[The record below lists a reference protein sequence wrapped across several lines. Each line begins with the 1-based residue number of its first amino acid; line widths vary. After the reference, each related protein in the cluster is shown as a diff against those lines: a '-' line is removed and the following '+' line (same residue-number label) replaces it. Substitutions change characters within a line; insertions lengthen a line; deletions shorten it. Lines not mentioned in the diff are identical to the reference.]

1 MQLKTILN
9 RVQKSKSFVHGPARW
24 VNEAA
29 VIKTAH
35 APGHFYSPVVDPAEL
50 ATWQEQLWPAPPT
63 LPPGI
68 DFNHQQH
75 VKVLERWFP
84 RHYKNYDYPETAEA
98 AADEIQ
104 FYTRN
109 SQFSWLD
116 SRLLFVLLMALK
128 PRRIIEVGSGF
139 SSLLMADIKTRL
151 GSQGPHITCIEPYP
165 REFLRHPNLQIDQL
179 IVEKVQ
185 NVKLDLFLSL
195 KAGDILFI
203 DSSHVIKT
211 GSDVQYLYLEILPRI
226 PTEVLV
232 HIHDIF
238 LPAEYPK
245 EWALEE
251 NRSWNEQYLLQALLA
266 HSNKFSVFF
275 GCCYA
280 HYFLS
285 ESLSKALGRSGKP
298 SYGGGSF
305 WIKSCR

>member
-1 MQLKTILN
+1 MARST
-9 RVQKSKSFVHGPARW
+9 GP
-24 VNEAA
+24 
-29 VIKTAH
+29 
-35 APGHFYSPVVDPAEL
+35 
-50 ATWQEQLWPAPPT
+50 PP
-63 LPPGI
+63 PPGI

-139 SSLLMADIKTRL
+139 SSLLMADVKARL
-151 GSQGPHITCIEPYP
+151 GPQGPHITCIEPYP
-165 REFLRHPNLQIDQL
+165 R
-179 IVEKVQ
+179 
-185 NVKLDLFLSL
+185 
-195 KAGDILFI
+195 
-203 DSSHVIKT
+203 
-211 GSDVQYLYLEILPRI
+211 
-226 PTEVLV
+226 
-232 HIHDIF
+232 
-238 LPAEYPK
+238 

-285 ESLSKALGRSGKP
+285 ESLSKALGRAGKP

>member
-1 MQLKTILN
+1 M
-9 RVQKSKSFVHGPARW
+9 ARS
-24 VNEAA
+24 
-29 VIKTAH
+29 T
-35 APGHFYSPVVDPAEL
+35 DP
-50 ATWQEQLWPAPPT
+50 
-63 LPPGI
+63 PPGI

-84 RHYKNYDYPETAEA
+84 R
-98 AADEIQ
+98 
-104 FYTRN
+104 
-109 SQFSWLD
+109 
-116 SRLLFVLLMALK
+116 
-128 PRRIIEVGSGF
+128 
-139 SSLLMADIKTRL
+139 
-151 GSQGPHITCIEPYP
+151 
-165 REFLRHPNLQIDQL
+165 EFLRRPDLQIDQL

-195 KAGDILFI
+195 KVGDILFI
-203 DSSHVIKT
+203 DSSHVIRT

-285 ESLSKALGRSGKP
+285 ESLSKALGRAGKP
-298 SYGGGSF
+298 SYGGRSF

>member
-1 MQLKTILN
+1 MT
-9 RVQKSKSFVHGPARW
+9 
-24 VNEAA
+24 
-29 VIKTAH
+29 
-35 APGHFYSPVVDPAEL
+35 
-50 ATWQEQLWPAPPT
+50 
-63 LPPGI
+63 
-68 DFNHQQH
+68 
-75 VKVLERWFP
+75 
-84 RHYKNYDYPETAEA
+84 
-98 AADEIQ
+98 
-104 FYTRN
+104 
-109 SQFSWLD
+109 
-116 SRLLFVLLMALK
+116 LK

-139 SSLLMADIKTRL
+139 SSLLMADVKARL
-151 GSQGPHITCIEPYP
+151 GPQGPHITCIEPYP
-165 REFLRHPNLQIDQL
+165 REFLRRPDLQIDQL

-185 NVKLDLFLSL
+185 NVKSDLFLSL

-226 PTEVLV
+226 PTGVLV

-245 EWALEE
+245 KWALEE

-285 ESLSKALGRSGKP
+285 ESLSKALGRAGKP

-305 WIKSCR
+305 WIESCR

>member
-9 RVQKSKSFVHGPARW
+9 RVQKSKSLARKTAIGRK
-24 VNEAA
+24 EIM
-29 VIKTAH
+29 IKTAH

-84 RHYKNYDYPETAEA
+84 KHYKNYDYPETAEA

-139 SSLLMADIKTRL
+139 SSLLMADVKARL
-151 GSQGPHITCIEPYP
+151 GPQGPHITCIEPYP
-165 REFLRHPNLQIDQL
+165 REFLRRPDLQIDQL
-179 IVEKVQ
+179 IVDKVQ

-226 PTEVLV
+226 PAEVLV

-245 EWALEE
+245 KWALEE

-285 ESLSKALGRSGKP
+285 ESLSKALGRAGKP